1 MWNVDLQKLQRPDLL
16 DGKNPRSIN
25 MVQIGKALND
35 KELDPPIKH
44 LFVWNSDVANCT
56 PDSSQVRKGLQR
68 KDLFTVVHDTFW
80 TDSCMYADV
89 VLPADTQ
96 LEHTDLHAP
105 YGHYYFSLTQQ
116 AIKPLGESK
125 SNQDLF
131 RDLAK
136 HMGYKEKCFIE
147 TDESMIKNMID
158 PKHNPL
164 FKGVTYEK
172 LKKNGWVKGD
182 VDNPR
187 RNYLKKGWPTKDKKI
202 QIYSED
208 TKKIGLGPYPS
219 YTEEFKKSEIK
230 KKYPIQILSP
240 ATHQFIGN
248 SFVPVERLRNM
259 ASRPTIEISTDDA
272 KKRKI
277 KDGDLCRVFNDVG
290 ETYAHAILKETM
302 LQGVASTQKQ
312 YRGSLVKNG
321 LNVNALNSQQLT
333 DMGDGPI
340 FYTVLAQIERA

>member
-1 MWNVDLQKLQRPDLL
+1 
-16 DGKNPRSIN
+16 
-25 MVQIGKALND
+25 
-35 KELDPPIKH
+35 
-44 LFVWNSDVANCT
+44 
-56 PDSSQVRKGLQR
+56 
-68 KDLFTVVHDTFW
+68 
-80 TDSCMYADV
+80 MYADV

-105 YGHYYFSLTQQ
+105 YGHYYFSLSEQ

-125 SNQDLF
+125 PNQDLF
-131 RDLAK
+131 RELAK
-136 HMGYKEKCFIE
+136 YMGYKEKCFKE
-147 TDESMIKNMID
+147 SDESMIKNMID

-164 FKGVTYEK
+164 FKGVTYDK

-182 VDNPR
+182 VNNPR

-208 TKKIGLGPYPS
+208 TKNIGLGAYPS

-248 SFVPVERLRNM
+248 SFVSVERLRNM
-259 ASRPTIEISTDDA
+259 ASRPTIEISSLDA

-277 KDGDLCRVFNDVG
+277 KDGDLCKVFNDVG
-290 ETYAHAILKETM
+290 ETFAHAIIKDKM
-302 LQGVASTQKQ
+302 LEGVASTQKQ

-321 LNVNALNSQQLT
+321 LNINALNSQELT

-340 FYTVLAQIERA
+340 FYTVMAQIKKV